1 MSLYSDTILEYAKNP
16 PNKGMIDAPTFSH
29 HEMNRSCG
37 DSLTVH
43 VRLDGDRVADFGF
56 EGDTAIVTTA
66 CAAIFGEAIIGIPF

>member
-16 PNKGMIDAPTFSH
+16 PNKGILPSATFSH

-43 VRLDGDRVADFGF
+43 VRLNNELVEDYAF
-56 EGDTAIVTTA
+56 E
-66 CAAIFGEAIIGIPF
+66 